1 MPLAPLVCSHT
12 RSTLVHLHA
21 KPVHLISLLAAGR
34 CRTTGGRAVMTWRT
48 WRNGRSC
55 LQTYGGRHLT
65 NRSCCAGGSTRGG
78 RRQPT
83 RASRR
88 DSVNALSY
96 CLHVSRTSEIRESC
110 VALYHPSAR
119 VRPPGRLFFRFHP
132 RGFGAFANRARAT
145 SAQGQGQGA
154 GEGRVHVYRGYRKS
168 PRHTQSHTRRLL
180 NIIFKLRLMHRAHSL
195 TQARTRGPPPP

>member
-1 MPLAPLVCSHT
+1 MAGHTPAGRHACVEARRMPLAPLVCSHT

-132 RGFGAFANRARAT
+132 RGFGAFANRRRARGR
-145 SAQGQGQGA
+145 AQG
-154 GEGRVHVYRGYRKS
+154 RGGSMFTGDTAKVRDT
-168 PRHTQSHTRRLL
+168 HSHTRGD
-180 NIIFKLRLMHRAHSL
+180 F
-195 TQARTRGPPPP
+195 

>member
-1 MPLAPLVCSHT
+1 MAGHTPQVGMLAQRLDACLLR
-12 RSTLVHLHA
+12 RSCVAIHAARWYTLHA
-21 KPVHLISLLAAGR
+21 KPLHLLSLAAGR

-65 NRSCCAGGSTRGG
+65 NRSCCAGGSTRGD

-119 VRPPGRLFFRFHP
+119 VRPPGRLFFRFRP

-145 SAQGQGQGA
+145 RDLA
-154 GEGRVHVYRGYRKS
+154 RS
-168 PRHTQSHTRRLL
+168 PRRPRTSEQGRGGSMFTGDTAKVRDTHSHTRGD
-180 NIIFKLRLMHRAHSL
+180 F
-195 TQARTRGPPPP
+195 